1 MPVVLDAVAVLDLS
15 RRNEGQPGSRGVNPL
30 DVDTHWRIL
39 PRDRRPWPR
48 FRSFPPIV
56 QERAGDGRVPE
67 PLADL
72 LSSLAVQPHQA
83 LKLDERLVAAARP
96 IDDET
101 RARMWRTLD
110 RVLSH
115 RPEPPAPGN
124 AVGLLLG
131 RIQSGKTTAMTGLA
145 ALAHDRGYRIV
156 VAILGSTNL
165 LLAQNT
171 TRLLAGLG
179 LAQGL
184 TSDYVWAHLD
194 PTVERR
200 RLGRELDHYL
210 ATERT
215 VLITVLKNS
224 RRLQTVAEHLER
236 LDLREVPALILDD
249 EADQASLNTLVSEGL
264 ESPTYRSISTL
275 TGALPSHL
283 YVQVTAT
290 PFAPLLLQPGD
301 LLSPTFVE
309 VLEPGPGYTGAREFF
324 VDNSDAVVRLVSPG
338 EALTRPPPALPIGLR
353 QALANYLLGA
363 AILLAV
369 DPSTAPV
376 SMLLHPTHRVAIH
389 ERVALLLYREL
400 SSINAALEMAT
411 SVRDL
416 AEPFPTQYDDLLRW
430 GAVEVEAGELL
441 DALRR
446 VARLVRVSVVNSAA
460 DQDSVVWAS
469 SPAHIL
475 VGGNKLDR
483 GFTVEGLTVSY
494 LSRSTSTQAD
504 TLAQRARAFG
514 YRREYLPYCRF
525 FANSSTV
532 EAFQASVLTEEAMRS
547 ELQQWLSSG
556 RALSSWSEHVG
567 FVLGQGLTP
576 TRNPVAPW
584 LSRIPSRGWHV
595 LASPDMSNEVQ
606 AENRAHL
613 EELGLLRARRKSY
626 GRLDFRTLENVPI
639 SRVAALLSH
648 WSMPARSGWSRSD
661 IITFVQRVAKLQSDL
676 LVDVVLLDGVG
687 DGAPRIRSWRPIFGF
702 SNLMQGRDNG
712 YTGRDDQYPG
722 DRAMFGARS
731 GLQVHWLRPRG
742 DEAAPPVFTLAL
754 HVGEDI
760 TAATEVRRA

>member
-1 MPVVLDAVAVLDLS
+1 MAGGDL
-15 RRNEGQPGSRGVNPL
+15 RRIIG
-30 DVDTHWRIL
+30 
-39 PRDRRPWPR
+39 DRA
-48 FRSFPPIV
+48 
-56 QERAGDGRVPE
+56 EDGRVAE
-67 PLADL
+67 SLADL
-72 LSSLAVQPHQA
+72 LSSFTSAPRQA
-83 LKLDERLVAAARP
+83 LKLDQRLVSAVRP
-96 IDDET
+96 IDDAT
-101 RARMWRTLD
+101 RAQMWQTLD
-110 RVLSH
+110 RVLGH
-115 RPEPPAPGN
+115 RPDPPAPGT

-145 ALAHDRGYRIV
+145 ALAHDKGYRIV

-179 LAQGL
+179 LAEGL

-200 RLGRELDHYL
+200 RLGREVAHYL
-210 ATERT
+210 GTERT

-224 RRLQTVAEHLER
+224 RRLRSVAEHLER
-236 LDLREVPALILDD
+236 LDLREVPSLILDD

-264 ESPTYRSISTL
+264 ESPTYQSITSL

-324 VDNSDAVVRLVSPG
+324 VDSSDAVVRLVAPG
-338 EALTRPPPALPIGLR
+338 EALTRPPPMLPTGLR
-353 QALANYLLGA
+353 QALANYLIGTA
-363 AILLAV
+363 LLLTV
-369 DPSTAPV
+369 DPAAAPV
-376 SMLLHPTHRVAIH
+376 SMLVHPTHRVGIH
-389 ERVALLLYREL
+389 ERVALLLHREL
-400 SSINAALEMAT
+400 SSINVALETAR
-411 SVRDL
+411 SVQHL
-416 AEPFPTQYDDLLRW
+416 AEPFPTQYKDLLQWGAIEVPQDDLL
-430 GAVEVEAGELL
+430 
-441 DALRR
+441 DTLRT
-446 VARLVRVSVVNSAA
+446 VARLVRLSVVNSSA
-460 DQDSVVWAS
+460 DQDSIVWAS

-475 VGGNKLDR
+475 IGGNKLDR

-514 YRREYLPYCRF
+514 YRHEYLPYCRF

-532 EAFQASVLTEEAMRS
+532 EAFQASVLTEEAMRL
-547 ELQQWLSSG
+547 ELREWLSAG
-556 RALSSWSEHVG
+556 RELSSWAEHVG
-567 FVLGQGLTP
+567 FVLGEGLTP

-584 LSRIPSRGWHV
+584 LSRTPSRGWHV
-595 LASPDMSNEVQ
+595 LANPDMSAEVQ
-606 AENRAHL
+606 AKNRTLL
-613 EELGLLRARRKSY
+613 EEIGVFRAPRERY
-626 GRLDFRTLENVPI
+626 GRLSFRTLKRVPI
-639 SRVAALLSH
+639 SSVATLLSQ
-648 WSMPARSGWSRSD
+648 WSMPTRSGWSRSD
-661 IITFVQRVAKLQSDL
+661 ITTFVRRVAQLQPDL
-676 LVDVVLLDGVG
+676 LMDVVLLDGMT
-687 DGAPRIRSWRPIFGF
+687 DGTPRSRSWRPTFGF

-712 YTGRDDQYPG
+712 YSGRDDQYAG

-731 GLQVHWLRPRG
+731 GLQVHWLLPR
-742 DEAAPPVFTLAL
+742 DNATADPLFTLAL